1 MNGLGNWFR
10 QLGAS
15 ISSGFRHFMRG
26 RYGGDKLNIAL
37 IWVAFGAYIVSLLIP
52 VAVVKQVLWLV
63 YYGLLI
69 WAIFRMLSR
78 NTYKRY
84 QENRKYLRLLDRIKD
99 RQHKYFD
106 CPRCRQQVRVPRGKG
121 KISITCPKCGEKFVK
136 KT

>member
-1 MNGLGNWFR
+1 MNSLGNWFR
-10 QLGAS
+10 RLGAS
-15 ISSGFRHFMRG
+15 ISSGFRRFMQG

-37 IWVAFGAYIVSLLIP
+37 IWVAFGIYIISLFIP
-52 VAVVKQVLWLV
+52 VIPVKQVLWLM

-84 QENRKYLRLLDRIKD
+84 QENRKYLRLLDRVKD
-99 RQHKYFD
+99 RQNKYFD
-106 CPRCRQQVRVPRGKG
+106 CPRCRQQVRVPKGKG
-121 KISITCPKCGEKFVK
+121 KISITCPKCGEKFIK